1 MMKDVIYDVYKSRT
15 TPDTHNNVS
24 DLIGLYIKKNM
35 SVLTDG
41 LINNYPILGETT
53 RNRFASYYNITPEDW
68 KIISKSPEYKLM
80 ARLAD
85 PLKLGLL
92 YSYYETRNP
101 IFINFLGILC
111 YSLYMFKYFPRKFNK
126 LIMQYTIDEFDAR
139 LDYNKLGRNLLI
151 VIGKKTETF
160 LNNWEKRIT
169 KHPSDKLFRE
179 MLKDFTPRYNNMINS
194 IATAYHKNF
203 NDPDVRIQI
212 AYAKSADG
220 KNNVA
225 GAGLFEAIREIA
237 MNSLQ
242 SSSDKILTMIGLG
255 SNNPKNLKYRT
266 VFISKLPDQYI
277 NTSRI
282 CSNILDEW
290 MKRNPDHL
298 TMKNFRI
305 GFVRSMSV
313 ARNITYIFD
322 GLDNIVYNI
331 LIDKTREETRMF
343 NKIQMR
349 KWLYQY
355 MILTLY
361 LASGQLSVNIAS
373 LESINDI
380 ENETLNGFDN
390 TEVK

>member
-1 MMKDVIYDVYKSRT
+1 
-15 TPDTHNNVS
+15 
-24 DLIGLYIKKNM
+24 
-35 SVLTDG
+35 
-41 LINNYPILGETT
+41 
-53 RNRFASYYNITPEDW
+53 
-68 KIISKSPEYKLM
+68 M

-151 VIGKKTETF
+151 VIGKKTESF
-160 LNNWEKRIT
+160 IQNWEKRIT
-169 KHPSDKLFRE
+169 KTPSDKLFRE

-242 SSSDKILTMIGLG
+242 TPSSRILDMIGLG
-255 SNNPKNLKYRT
+255 NNNPKNIKYRT
-266 VFISKLPDQYI
+266 LMIAKLGDQYI
-277 NTSRI
+277 NTSRL

-290 MKRNPDHL
+290 MKRNSEHL
-298 TMKNFRI
+298 TMKNFRL
-305 GFVRSMSV
+305 GFVRAMSI
-313 ARNITYIFD
+313 ARHITYIFD
-322 GLDNIVYNI
+322 GIDNVIYNM
-331 LIDKTREETRMF
+331 LADKPREETRIF
-343 NKIQMR
+343 NKVQMR
-349 KWLYQY
+349 KWIYQY
-355 MILTLY
+355 LILTLY
-361 LASGQLSVNIAS
+361 LSSGKLSVDIGA
-373 LESINDI
+373 LESINDLYI
-380 ENETLNGFDN
+380 DTLNGFDL
-390 TEVK
+390 TEVE

>member
-1 MMKDVIYDVYKSRT
+1 MKDVIYNIYKERT
-15 TPDTHNNVS
+15 TKETHDNIS

-41 LINNYPILGETT
+41 LINNYPILGEST
-53 RNRFASYYNITPEDW
+53 RNKFAAFYNISPNDW
-68 KIISKSPEYKLM
+68 KEISKSSEYKLM

-92 YSYYETRNP
+92 FSYFETRNP

-139 LDYNKLGRNLLI
+139 FDYNKLGRNLLI
-151 VIGKKTETF
+151 VIGKKTESF
-160 LNNWEKRIT
+160 IQNWEKRIT
-169 KHPSDKLFRE
+169 KNPSDKLFRE

-237 MNSLQ
+237 MNNLQ
-242 SSSDKILTMIGLG
+242 SPSSRILDMIGLG
-255 SNNPKNLKYRT
+255 NNNPKNMKYRT
-266 VFISKLPDQYI
+266 LLISRLGDQYI
-277 NTSRI
+277 NTSRV

-290 MKRNPDHL
+290 MKRNSDKL
-298 TMKNFRI
+298 TMKNFRL
-305 GFVRSMSV
+305 GFVKSMSI
-313 ARNITYIFD
+313 ARHITYIFD
-322 GLDNIVYNI
+322 ALDNIIYNMMA
-331 LIDKTREETRMF
+331 DKPREEARLY
-343 NKIQMR
+343 NKVQLR

-355 MILTLY
+355 LLLVLY
-361 LASGQLSVNIAS
+361 LSSGQLSVDISA
-373 LESINDI
+373 LESINTDYD
-380 ENETLNGFDN
+380 TLNGFDL
-390 TEVK
+390 TEV

>member
-1 MMKDVIYDVYKSRT
+1 MKDVIYEIYKSRT

-68 KIISKSPEYKLM
+68 KIINKSPEYRLM

-151 VIGKKTETF
+151 VIGKKTESF
-160 LNNWEKRIT
+160 IQNWEKRIT
-169 KHPSDKLFRE
+169 KTPSDKLFRE

-242 SSSDKILTMIGLG
+242 TPSSRILDMIGLG
-255 SNNPKNLKYRT
+255 NNNPKNIKYRT
-266 VFISKLPDQYI
+266 LMIAKLGDQYI
-277 NTSRI
+277 NTSRL

-290 MKRNPDHL
+290 MKRNSEHL
-298 TMKNFRI
+298 TMKNFRL
-305 GFVRSMSV
+305 GFVRAMSI
-313 ARNITYIFD
+313 ARHITYIFD
-322 GLDNIVYNI
+322 GIDNVIYNM
-331 LIDKTREETRMF
+331 LADKPREETRIF
-343 NKIQMR
+343 NKVQMR
-349 KWLYQY
+349 KWIYQY
-355 MILTLY
+355 LILTLY
-361 LASGQLSVNIAS
+361 LSSGKLSVDIGA
-373 LESINDI
+373 LESINDLYI
-380 ENETLNGFDN
+380 DTLNGFDL
-390 TEVK
+390 TEVE

>member
-1 MMKDVIYDVYKSRT
+1 MKDVIYNIYKERT
-15 TPDTHNNVS
+15 TKETHDNIS

-41 LINNYPILGETT
+41 LINNYPILGEST
-53 RNRFASYYNITPEDW
+53 RNKFAAFYNISPNDW
-68 KIISKSPEYKLM
+68 KEITKSSEYKLM

-92 YSYYETRNP
+92 FSYFETRNP

-151 VIGKKTETF
+151 VIGKKTESF
-160 LNNWEKRIT
+160 IQNWEKRIT
-169 KHPSDKLFRE
+169 KNPSDKLFRE

-237 MNSLQ
+237 MNNLQ
-242 SSSDKILTMIGLG
+242 SPSSRILDMIGLG
-255 SNNPKNLKYRT
+255 NNNPKNMKYRT
-266 VFISKLPDQYI
+266 LLISRLGDQYI
-277 NTSRI
+277 NTSRV

-290 MKRNPDHL
+290 MKRNSDKL
-298 TMKNFRI
+298 TMKNFRL
-305 GFVRSMSV
+305 GFVKSMSI
-313 ARNITYIFD
+313 ARHITYIFD
-322 GLDNIVYNI
+322 ALDNIIYNMMS
-331 LIDKTREETRMF
+331 DKPREEARLY
-343 NKIQMR
+343 NKVQLR

-355 MILTLY
+355 LLLVLY
-361 LASGQLSVNIAS
+361 LSSGQLSVDISA
-373 LESINDI
+373 LESINTDYD
-380 ENETLNGFDN
+380 TLNGFDL
-390 TEVK
+390 TEV

>member
-1 MMKDVIYDVYKSRT
+1 MKDVIYEVYKSRT

-53 RNRFASYYNITPEDW
+53 RNRFASYYNITPDDW
-68 KIISKSPEYKLM
+68 KIISKSPEYRLM

-151 VIGKKTETF
+151 VIGKKTESF
-160 LNNWEKRIT
+160 IQNWEKRIT
-169 KHPSDKLFRE
+169 KTPSDKLFRE

-242 SSSDKILTMIGLG
+242 TPSSRILDMIGLG
-255 SNNPKNLKYRT
+255 NNNPKNIKYRT
-266 VFISKLPDQYI
+266 LMIAKLGDQYI
-277 NTSRI
+277 NTSRL

-290 MKRNPDHL
+290 MKRNSEHL
-298 TMKNFRI
+298 TMKNFRL
-305 GFVRSMSV
+305 GFVRAMSI
-313 ARNITYIFD
+313 ARHITYIFD
-322 GLDNIVYNI
+322 GIDNVIYNM
-331 LIDKTREETRMF
+331 LADKPREETRIF
-343 NKIQMR
+343 NKVQMR
-349 KWLYQY
+349 KWIYQY
-355 MILTLY
+355 LILTLY
-361 LASGQLSVNIAS
+361 LSSGKLSVDIGA
-373 LESINDI
+373 LESINDLYMD
-380 ENETLNGFDN
+380 TLNGFDL
-390 TEVK
+390 TEVE

>member
-1 MMKDVIYDVYKSRT
+1 MKDVIYEIYKSRT

-53 RNRFASYYNITPEDW
+53 RNRFASYYNITPDDW
-68 KIISKSPEYKLM
+68 KTISKSPEYRLM

-151 VIGKKTETF
+151 VIGKKTESF
-160 LNNWEKRIT
+160 IQNWEKRIT
-169 KHPSDKLFRE
+169 KTPSDKLFRE

-242 SSSDKILTMIGLG
+242 TPSSRILDMIGLG
-255 SNNPKNLKYRT
+255 NNNPKNIKYRT
-266 VFISKLPDQYI
+266 LMIAKLGDQYI
-277 NTSRI
+277 NTSRL

-290 MKRNPDHL
+290 MKRNSEHL
-298 TMKNFRI
+298 TMKNFRL
-305 GFVRSMSV
+305 GFVRAMSI
-313 ARNITYIFD
+313 ARHITYIFD
-322 GLDNIVYNI
+322 GIDNVIYNM
-331 LIDKTREETRMF
+331 LADKPREETRIF
-343 NKIQMR
+343 NKVQMR
-349 KWLYQY
+349 KWIYQY
-355 MILTLY
+355 LILTLY
-361 LASGQLSVNIAS
+361 LSSGKLSVDIGA
-373 LESINDI
+373 LESINDLYI
-380 ENETLNGFDN
+380 DTLNGFDL
-390 TEVK
+390 TEVE

>member
-1 MMKDVIYDVYKSRT
+1 MKDVIYNIYKERT
-15 TPDTHNNVS
+15 TKETHDNIS

-41 LINNYPILGETT
+41 LINNYPILGEST
-53 RNRFASYYNITPEDW
+53 RNKFAAFYNISPNDW
-68 KIISKSPEYKLM
+68 KEITKSSEYRLM

-92 YSYYETRNP
+92 FSYFETRNP

-151 VIGKKTETF
+151 VIGKKTESF
-160 LNNWEKRIT
+160 IQNWEKRIT
-169 KHPSDKLFRE
+169 KNPSDKLFRE

-237 MNSLQ
+237 MNNLQ
-242 SSSDKILTMIGLG
+242 SPSSRILDMIGLG
-255 SNNPKNLKYRT
+255 NNNPKNMKYRT
-266 VFISKLPDQYI
+266 LLISRLGDQYI
-277 NTSRI
+277 NTSRV

-290 MKRNPDHL
+290 MKRNSDKL
-298 TMKNFRI
+298 TMKNFRL
-305 GFVRSMSV
+305 GFVKSMSI
-313 ARNITYIFD
+313 ARHITYIFD
-322 GLDNIVYNI
+322 ALDNIIYNMMS
-331 LIDKTREETRMF
+331 DKPREEARLY
-343 NKIQMR
+343 NKVQLR

-355 MILTLY
+355 LLLVLY
-361 LASGQLSVNIAS
+361 LSSGQLSVDISA
-373 LESINDI
+373 LESINTDYD
-380 ENETLNGFDN
+380 TLNGFDL
-390 TEVK
+390 TEV

>member
-1 MMKDVIYDVYKSRT
+1 MKDVIYNIYKERT
-15 TPDTHNNVS
+15 TKETHDNIS

-41 LINNYPILGETT
+41 LINNYPILGEST
-53 RNRFASYYNITPEDW
+53 RNKFAAFYNISPNDW
-68 KIISKSPEYKLM
+68 KEISKSSEYKLM

-92 YSYYETRNP
+92 FSYFETRNP

-151 VIGKKTETF
+151 VIGKKTESF
-160 LNNWEKRIT
+160 IQNWEKRIT
-169 KHPSDKLFRE
+169 KNPSDKLFRE

-237 MNSLQ
+237 MNNLQ
-242 SSSDKILTMIGLG
+242 SPSSRILDMIGLG
-255 SNNPKNLKYRT
+255 NNNPKNMKYRT
-266 VFISKLPDQYI
+266 LLISRLGDQYI
-277 NTSRI
+277 NTSRV

-290 MKRNPDHL
+290 MKRNSDKL
-298 TMKNFRI
+298 TMKNFRL
-305 GFVRSMSV
+305 GFVRSMSI
-313 ARNITYIFD
+313 ARHITYIFD
-322 GLDNIVYNI
+322 ALDNIIYNMMS
-331 LIDKTREETRMF
+331 DKPREEARLY
-343 NKIQMR
+343 NKVQLR

-355 MILTLY
+355 LLLVLY
-361 LASGQLSVNIAS
+361 LSSGQLSVDISA
-373 LESINDI
+373 LESINTDYD
-380 ENETLNGFDN
+380 TLNGFDL
-390 TEVK
+390 TEV

>member
-1 MMKDVIYDVYKSRT
+1 MKDVIYEIYKSRT

-68 KIISKSPEYKLM
+68 KIISKSPEYRLM

-151 VIGKKTETF
+151 VIGKKTESF
-160 LNNWEKRIT
+160 IQNWEKRIT
-169 KHPSDKLFRE
+169 KTPSDKLFRE

-242 SSSDKILTMIGLG
+242 TPSSRILDMIGLG
-255 SNNPKNLKYRT
+255 NNNPKNIKYRT
-266 VFISKLPDQYI
+266 LIIAKLGDQYI
-277 NTSRI
+277 NTSRL

-290 MKRNPDHL
+290 MKRNSEHL
-298 TMKNFRI
+298 TMKNFRL
-305 GFVRSMSV
+305 GFVRAMSI
-313 ARNITYIFD
+313 ARHITYIFD
-322 GLDNIVYNI
+322 GIDNVIYNM
-331 LIDKTREETRMF
+331 LADKPREETRIF
-343 NKIQMR
+343 NKVQMR
-349 KWLYQY
+349 KWIYQY
-355 MILTLY
+355 LILTLY
-361 LASGQLSVNIAS
+361 LSSGKLSVDIGA
-373 LESINDI
+373 LESINDLYMD
-380 ENETLNGFDN
+380 TLNGFDL
-390 TEVK
+390 TEVE

>member
-1 MMKDVIYDVYKSRT
+1 MKDVIYEIYKSRT

-68 KIISKSPEYKLM
+68 KIISKSPEYRLM

-151 VIGKKTETF
+151 VIGKKTESF
-160 LNNWEKRIT
+160 LQNWEKRIT
-169 KHPSDKLFRE
+169 KTPSDKLFRE

-242 SSSDKILTMIGLG
+242 TPSSRILDMIGLG
-255 SNNPKNLKYRT
+255 NNNPKNIKYRT
-266 VFISKLPDQYI
+266 LIIAKLGDQYI
-277 NTSRI
+277 NTSRL

-290 MKRNPDHL
+290 MKRNSEHL
-298 TMKNFRI
+298 TMKNFRL
-305 GFVRSMSV
+305 GFVRAMSI
-313 ARNITYIFD
+313 ARHITYIFD
-322 GLDNIVYNI
+322 GIDNVIYNM
-331 LIDKTREETRMF
+331 LADKPREETRIF
-343 NKIQMR
+343 NKVQMR
-349 KWLYQY
+349 KWIYQY
-355 MILTLY
+355 LILTLY
-361 LASGQLSVNIAS
+361 LSSGKLSVDIGA
-373 LESINDI
+373 LESINDLYI
-380 ENETLNGFDN
+380 DTLNGFDL
-390 TEVK
+390 TEVE

>member
-1 MMKDVIYDVYKSRT
+1 MKDVIYNIYKERT
-15 TPDTHNNVS
+15 TKETHDNIS

-41 LINNYPILGETT
+41 LINNYPILGEST
-53 RNRFASYYNITPEDW
+53 RNKFAAFYNISPNDW
-68 KIISKSPEYKLM
+68 KEISKSSEYRLM

-92 YSYYETRNP
+92 FSYFETRNP

-151 VIGKKTETF
+151 VIGKKTESF
-160 LNNWEKRIT
+160 IQNWEKRIT
-169 KHPSDKLFRE
+169 KNPSDKLFRE

-237 MNSLQ
+237 MNNLQ
-242 SSSDKILTMIGLG
+242 SPSSRILDMIGLG
-255 SNNPKNLKYRT
+255 NNNPKNMKYRT
-266 VFISKLPDQYI
+266 LLISRLGDQYI
-277 NTSRI
+277 NTSRV

-290 MKRNPDHL
+290 MKRNSDKL
-298 TMKNFRI
+298 TMKNFRL
-305 GFVRSMSV
+305 GFVRSMSI
-313 ARNITYIFD
+313 ARHITYIFD
-322 GLDNIVYNI
+322 ALDNIIYNMMS
-331 LIDKTREETRMF
+331 DKPREEARLY
-343 NKIQMR
+343 NKVQLR

-355 MILTLY
+355 LLLVLY
-361 LASGQLSVNIAS
+361 LSSGQLSVDISA
-373 LESINDI
+373 LESINTDYD
-380 ENETLNGFDN
+380 TLNGFDL
-390 TEVK
+390 TEV

>member
-1 MMKDVIYDVYKSRT
+1 MKDVIYNIYKERT
-15 TPDTHNNVS
+15 TKETHDNIS

-41 LINNYPILGETT
+41 LINNYPILGEST
-53 RNRFASYYNITPEDW
+53 RNKFAAFYNISPNDW
-68 KIISKSPEYKLM
+68 KEISKSSEYRLM

-92 YSYYETRNP
+92 FSYFETRNP

-151 VIGKKTETF
+151 VIGKKTESF
-160 LNNWEKRIT
+160 IQNWEKRIT
-169 KHPSDKLFRE
+169 KNPSDKLFRE

-237 MNSLQ
+237 MNNLQ
-242 SSSDKILTMIGLG
+242 SPSSRILDMIGLG
-255 SNNPKNLKYRT
+255 NNNPKNMKYRT
-266 VFISKLPDQYI
+266 LLISRLGDQYI
-277 NTSRI
+277 NTSRV

-290 MKRNPDHL
+290 MKRNSDKL
-298 TMKNFRI
+298 TMKNFRL
-305 GFVRSMSV
+305 GFVKSMSI
-313 ARNITYIFD
+313 ARHITYIFD
-322 GLDNIVYNI
+322 ALDNIIYNMMA
-331 LIDKTREETRMF
+331 DKPREEARLY
-343 NKIQMR
+343 NKVQLR

-355 MILTLY
+355 LLLVLY
-361 LASGQLSVNIAS
+361 LSSGQLSVDISA
-373 LESINDI
+373 LESINTDYD
-380 ENETLNGFDN
+380 TLNGFDL
-390 TEVK
+390 TEV

>member
-1 MMKDVIYDVYKSRT
+1 MKDVIYNIYKERT
-15 TPDTHNNVS
+15 TKETHDNIS

-41 LINNYPILGETT
+41 LINNYPILGEST
-53 RNRFASYYNITPEDW
+53 RNKFAAFYNISPNDW
-68 KIISKSPEYKLM
+68 KEISKSSEYKLM

-92 YSYYETRNP
+92 FSYFETRNP

-151 VIGKKTETF
+151 VIGKKTESF
-160 LNNWEKRIT
+160 IQNWEKRIT
-169 KHPSDKLFRE
+169 KNPSDKLFRE

-237 MNSLQ
+237 MNNLQ
-242 SSSDKILTMIGLG
+242 SPSSRILDMIGLG
-255 SNNPKNLKYRT
+255 NNNPKNMKYRT
-266 VFISKLPDQYI
+266 LLISRLGDQYI
-277 NTSRI
+277 NTSRV

-290 MKRNPDHL
+290 MKRNSDKL
-298 TMKNFRI
+298 TMKNFRL
-305 GFVRSMSV
+305 GFVRSMSI
-313 ARNITYIFD
+313 ARHITYIFD
-322 GLDNIVYNI
+322 ALDNIIYNMMA
-331 LIDKTREETRMF
+331 DKPREEARLY
-343 NKIQMR
+343 NKVQLR

-355 MILTLY
+355 LLLVLY
-361 LASGQLSVNIAS
+361 LSSGQLSVDISA
-373 LESINDI
+373 LESINTDYD
-380 ENETLNGFDN
+380 TLNGFDL
-390 TEVK
+390 TEV

>member
-1 MMKDVIYDVYKSRT
+1 MKDVIYEIYKSRT

-53 RNRFASYYNITPEDW
+53 RNRFASYYNITPDDW
-68 KIISKSPEYKLM
+68 KIISKSPEYRLM

-151 VIGKKTETF
+151 VIGKKTESF
-160 LNNWEKRIT
+160 LQNWEKRIT
-169 KHPSDKLFRE
+169 KTPSDKLFRE

-242 SSSDKILTMIGLG
+242 TPSNRILDMIGLG
-255 SNNPKNLKYRT
+255 NNNPKNIKYRT
-266 VFISKLPDQYI
+266 LMIAKLGDQYI
-277 NTSRI
+277 NTSRL

-290 MKRNPDHL
+290 MKRNSEHL
-298 TMKNFRI
+298 TMKNFRL
-305 GFVRSMSV
+305 GFVRAMSI
-313 ARNITYIFD
+313 ARHITYIFD
-322 GLDNIVYNI
+322 GIDNVIYNM
-331 LIDKTREETRMF
+331 LADKPREETRIF
-343 NKIQMR
+343 NKVQMR
-349 KWLYQY
+349 KWIYQY
-355 MILTLY
+355 LILTLY
-361 LASGQLSVNIAS
+361 LSSGKLSVDIGA
-373 LESINDI
+373 LESINDLYI
-380 ENETLNGFDN
+380 DTLNGFDL
-390 TEVK
+390 TEVE

>member
-1 MMKDVIYDVYKSRT
+1 MKDVIYNIYKERT
-15 TPDTHNNVS
+15 TKETHDNVS

-41 LINNYPILGETT
+41 LINNYPILGEST
-53 RNRFASYYNITPEDW
+53 RNKFAAFYNISPNDW
-68 KIISKSPEYKLM
+68 KDISKSPEYRLM
-80 ARLAD
+80 SRLAD

-92 YSYYETRNP
+92 FSYYETRNP

-126 LIMQYTIDEFDAR
+126 LIMQYTIDEFDSR

-151 VIGKKTETF
+151 VIGKKTESF
-160 LNNWEKRIT
+160 IQNWEKRIT
-169 KHPSDKLFRE
+169 KNPSDKLFRE

-237 MNSLQ
+237 MNNLQ
-242 SSSDKILTMIGLG
+242 SPSSRILDMIGLG
-255 SNNPKNLKYRT
+255 NNNPKNMKYRT
-266 VFISKLPDQYI
+266 LFISKLGDQYI
-277 NTSRI
+277 NTSRV

-290 MKRNPDHL
+290 MKRNSDKL
-298 TMKNFRI
+298 TMKNFRL
-305 GFVRSMSV
+305 GFVKSMSI
-313 ARNITYIFD
+313 ARHITYIFD
-322 GLDNIVYNI
+322 ALDNIIYNMMS
-331 LIDKTREETRMF
+331 DKPREEARLY
-343 NKIQMR
+343 NKVQLR

-355 MILTLY
+355 LLLVLY
-361 LASGQLSVNIAS
+361 LSSGQLSVDISA
-373 LESINDI
+373 LESINTDYD
-380 ENETLNGFDN
+380 TLNGFDL
-390 TEVK
+390 TEV

>member
-1 MMKDVIYDVYKSRT
+1 MKDVIYNIYKERT
-15 TPDTHNNVS
+15 TKETHDNIS

-41 LINNYPILGETT
+41 LINNYPILGEST
-53 RNRFASYYNITPEDW
+53 RNKFAAFYNISPNDW
-68 KIISKSPEYKLM
+68 KEISKSSEYRLM

-92 YSYYETRNP
+92 FSYFETRNP

-126 LIMQYTIDEFDAR
+126 LIMQYTIDEFDSR

-151 VIGKKTETF
+151 VIGKKTESF
-160 LNNWEKRIT
+160 IQNWEKRIT
-169 KHPSDKLFRE
+169 KNPSDKLFRE

-203 NDPDVRIQI
+203 NDQDVRIQI

-237 MNSLQ
+237 MNNLQ
-242 SSSDKILTMIGLG
+242 SPSSRILDMIGLG
-255 SNNPKNLKYRT
+255 NNNPKNMKYRT
-266 VFISKLPDQYI
+266 LLISKLGDQYI
-277 NTSRI
+277 NTSRV

-290 MKRNPDHL
+290 MKRNSDKL
-298 TMKNFRI
+298 TMKNFRL
-305 GFVRSMSV
+305 GFVRSMSI
-313 ARNITYIFD
+313 ARHITYIFD
-322 GLDNIVYNI
+322 ALDNIIYNMMA
-331 LIDKTREETRMF
+331 DKPREEARLY
-343 NKIQMR
+343 NKVQLR

-355 MILTLY
+355 LLLVLY
-361 LASGQLSVNIAS
+361 LSSGQLSVDISA
-373 LESINDI
+373 LESINTDYD
-380 ENETLNGFDN
+380 TLNGFDL
-390 TEVK
+390 TEV

>member
-1 MMKDVIYDVYKSRT
+1 MKDVIYEIYKSRT

-68 KIISKSPEYKLM
+68 KIISKSPEYRLM

-151 VIGKKTETF
+151 VIGKKTESF
-160 LNNWEKRIT
+160 IQNWEKRIT
-169 KHPSDKLFRE
+169 KTPSDKLFRE

-242 SSSDKILTMIGLG
+242 TPSSRILDMIGLG
-255 SNNPKNLKYRT
+255 TNNPKNIKYRT
-266 VFISKLPDQYI
+266 LMIAKLGDQYI
-277 NTSRI
+277 NTSRL

-290 MKRNPDHL
+290 MKRNSEHL
-298 TMKNFRI
+298 TMKNFRL
-305 GFVRSMSV
+305 GFVRAMSI
-313 ARNITYIFD
+313 ARHITYIFD
-322 GLDNIVYNI
+322 GIDNVIYNM
-331 LIDKTREETRMF
+331 LADKPREETRIF
-343 NKIQMR
+343 NKVQMR
-349 KWLYQY
+349 KWIYQY
-355 MILTLY
+355 LILTLY
-361 LASGQLSVNIAS
+361 LSSGKLSVDIGA
-373 LESINDI
+373 LESINDLYI
-380 ENETLNGFDN
+380 DTLNGFDL
-390 TEVK
+390 TEVE

>member
-1 MMKDVIYDVYKSRT
+1 MKDVIYEIYKSRT

-68 KIISKSPEYKLM
+68 KIISKSPEYRLM

-151 VIGKKTETF
+151 VIGKKTESF
-160 LNNWEKRIT
+160 IQNWEKRIT
-169 KHPSDKLFRE
+169 KTPSDKLFRE

-242 SSSDKILTMIGLG
+242 TPSSRILDMIGLG
-255 SNNPKNLKYRT
+255 NNNPKNIKYRT
-266 VFISKLPDQYI
+266 LMIAKLGDQYI
-277 NTSRI
+277 NTSRL

-290 MKRNPDHL
+290 MKRNSEHL
-298 TMKNFRI
+298 TMKNFRL
-305 GFVRSMSV
+305 GFVRAMSI
-313 ARNITYIFD
+313 ARHITYIFD
-322 GLDNIVYNI
+322 GIDNVIYNM
-331 LIDKTREETRMF
+331 LADKPREETRIF
-343 NKIQMR
+343 NKVQMR
-349 KWLYQY
+349 KWIYQY
-355 MILTLY
+355 LILTLY
-361 LASGQLSVNIAS
+361 LSSGKLSVDIGA
-373 LESINDI
+373 LESINDLYI
-380 ENETLNGFDN
+380 DTLNGFDL
-390 TEVK
+390 TEVE

>member
-1 MMKDVIYDVYKSRT
+1 MKDVIYEIYKSRT

-68 KIISKSPEYKLM
+68 KIISKSPEYRLM

-151 VIGKKTETF
+151 VIGKKTESF
-160 LNNWEKRIT
+160 IQNWEKRIT
-169 KHPSDKLFRE
+169 KTPSDKLFRE

-242 SSSDKILTMIGLG
+242 TPSSRILDMIGLG
-255 SNNPKNLKYRT
+255 NNNPKNIKYRT
-266 VFISKLPDQYI
+266 LMIAKLGDQYI
-277 NTSRI
+277 NTSRL

-290 MKRNPDHL
+290 MKRNSEHL
-298 TMKNFRI
+298 TMKNFRL
-305 GFVRSMSV
+305 GFVRAMSI
-313 ARNITYIFD
+313 ARHITYIFD
-322 GLDNIVYNI
+322 GIDNVIYNM
-331 LIDKTREETRMF
+331 LADKSREETRIF
-343 NKIQMR
+343 NKVQMR
-349 KWLYQY
+349 KWIYQY
-355 MILTLY
+355 LILTLY
-361 LASGQLSVNIAS
+361 LSSGKLSVDIGA
-373 LESINDI
+373 LESINDLYI
-380 ENETLNGFDN
+380 DTLNGFDL
-390 TEVK
+390 TEVE

>member
-1 MMKDVIYDVYKSRT
+1 MKDVIYEIYKSRT

-85 PLKLGLL
+85 TLKLGLL

-151 VIGKKTETF
+151 VIGKKTESF
-160 LNNWEKRIT
+160 IQNWEKRIT
-169 KHPSDKLFRE
+169 KTPSDKLFRE

-242 SSSDKILTMIGLG
+242 TPSSRILDMIGLG
-255 SNNPKNLKYRT
+255 NNNPKNIKYRT
-266 VFISKLPDQYI
+266 LMIAKLGDQYI
-277 NTSRI
+277 NTSRL

-290 MKRNPDHL
+290 MKRNSEHL
-298 TMKNFRI
+298 TMKNFRL
-305 GFVRSMSV
+305 GFVRAMSI
-313 ARNITYIFD
+313 ARHITYIFD
-322 GLDNIVYNI
+322 GIDNVIYNM
-331 LIDKTREETRMF
+331 LADKPREETRIF
-343 NKIQMR
+343 NKVQMR
-349 KWLYQY
+349 KWIYQY
-355 MILTLY
+355 LILTLY
-361 LASGQLSVNIAS
+361 LSSGKLSVDIGA
-373 LESINDI
+373 LESINDLYI
-380 ENETLNGFDN
+380 DTLNGFDL
-390 TEVK
+390 TEVE

>member
-1 MMKDVIYDVYKSRT
+1 MKDVIYEIYKSRT

-68 KIISKSPEYKLM
+68 KIISKSPEYRLM

-151 VIGKKTETF
+151 VIGKKTESF
-160 LNNWEKRIT
+160 IQNWEKRIT
-169 KHPSDKLFRE
+169 KTPSDKLFRE

-242 SSSDKILTMIGLG
+242 TPSSRILDMIGLG
-255 SNNPKNLKYRT
+255 NNNPKNIKYRT
-266 VFISKLPDQYI
+266 LMIAKLGDQYI
-277 NTSRI
+277 NTSRL

-290 MKRNPDHL
+290 MKRNSEHL
-298 TMKNFRI
+298 TMKNFRL
-305 GFVRSMSV
+305 GFVRAMSI
-313 ARNITYIFD
+313 ARHITYIFD
-322 GLDNIVYNI
+322 GIDNIIYNM
-331 LIDKTREETRMF
+331 LADKPREETRIF
-343 NKIQMR
+343 NKVQMR
-349 KWLYQY
+349 KWIYQY
-355 MILTLY
+355 LILTLY
-361 LASGQLSVNIAS
+361 LSSGKLSVDIGA
-373 LESINDI
+373 LESINDLYI
-380 ENETLNGFDN
+380 DTLNGFDL
-390 TEVK
+390 TEVE

>member
-1 MMKDVIYDVYKSRT
+1 MKDVIYNIYKERT
-15 TPDTHNNVS
+15 TKETHDNIS

-41 LINNYPILGETT
+41 LINNYPILGEST
-53 RNRFASYYNITPEDW
+53 RNKFAAFYNISPNDW
-68 KIISKSPEYKLM
+68 KEITKSSEYRLM

-92 YSYYETRNP
+92 FSYFETRNP

-151 VIGKKTETF
+151 VIGKKTESF
-160 LNNWEKRIT
+160 IQNWEKRIT
-169 KHPSDKLFRE
+169 KNPSDKLFRE

-237 MNSLQ
+237 MNNLQ
-242 SSSDKILTMIGLG
+242 SPSSRILDMIGLG
-255 SNNPKNLKYRT
+255 NNNPKNMKYRT
-266 VFISKLPDQYI
+266 LLISRLGDQYI
-277 NTSRI
+277 NTSRV

-290 MKRNPDHL
+290 MKRNSDKL
-298 TMKNFRI
+298 TMKNFRL
-305 GFVRSMSV
+305 GFVRSMSI
-313 ARNITYIFD
+313 ARHITYIFD
-322 GLDNIVYNI
+322 ALDNIIYNMMA
-331 LIDKTREETRMF
+331 DKPREEARLY
-343 NKIQMR
+343 NKVQLR

-355 MILTLY
+355 LLLVLY
-361 LASGQLSVNIAS
+361 LSSGQLSVDISA
-373 LESINDI
+373 LESISTDYD
-380 ENETLNGFDN
+380 TLNGFDL
-390 TEVK
+390 TEV

>member
-1 MMKDVIYDVYKSRT
+1 MKDVIYEIYKSRT

-53 RNRFASYYNITPEDW
+53 RNRFASYYNITPDDW
-68 KIISKSPEYKLM
+68 KIISKSPEYRLM

-151 VIGKKTETF
+151 VIGKKTESF
-160 LNNWEKRIT
+160 IQNWEKRIT
-169 KHPSDKLFRE
+169 KTPSDKLFRE

-242 SSSDKILTMIGLG
+242 TPSSRILDMIGLG
-255 SNNPKNLKYRT
+255 NNNPKNIKYRT
-266 VFISKLPDQYI
+266 LMIAKLGDQYI
-277 NTSRI
+277 NTSRL

-290 MKRNPDHL
+290 MKRNSEHL
-298 TMKNFRI
+298 TMKNFRLE
-305 GFVRSMSV
+305 FVRAMSI
-313 ARNITYIFD
+313 ARHITYIFD
-322 GLDNIVYNI
+322 GIDNVIYNM
-331 LIDKTREETRMF
+331 LADKPREETRIF
-343 NKIQMR
+343 NKVQMR
-349 KWLYQY
+349 KWIYQY
-355 MILTLY
+355 LILTLY
-361 LASGQLSVNIAS
+361 LSSGKLSVDIGA
-373 LESINDI
+373 LESINDLYI
-380 ENETLNGFDN
+380 DTLNGFDL
-390 TEVK
+390 TEVE

>member
-1 MMKDVIYDVYKSRT
+1 MKDVIYNIYKERT
-15 TPDTHNNVS
+15 TKETHDNIS

-41 LINNYPILGETT
+41 LINNYPILGEST
-53 RNRFASYYNITPEDW
+53 RNKFAAFYNISPNDW
-68 KIISKSPEYKLM
+68 KEISKSSEYKLM

-92 YSYYETRNP
+92 FSYFETRNP

-126 LIMQYTIDEFDAR
+126 LIMQYTIDEFDSR

-151 VIGKKTETF
+151 VIGKKTESF
-160 LNNWEKRIT
+160 IQNWEKRIT
-169 KHPSDKLFRE
+169 KNPSDKLFRE

-237 MNSLQ
+237 MNNLQ
-242 SSSDKILTMIGLG
+242 SPSSRILDMIGLG
-255 SNNPKNLKYRT
+255 NNNPKNMKYRT
-266 VFISKLPDQYI
+266 LFISKLGDQYI
-277 NTSRI
+277 NTSRV

-290 MKRNPDHL
+290 MKRNSDKL
-298 TMKNFRI
+298 TMKNFRL
-305 GFVRSMSV
+305 GFVRSMSI
-313 ARNITYIFD
+313 ARHITYIFD
-322 GLDNIVYNI
+322 ALDNIIYNMMA
-331 LIDKTREETRMF
+331 DKPREEARLY
-343 NKIQMR
+343 NKVQLR

-355 MILTLY
+355 LLLVLY
-361 LASGQLSVNIAS
+361 LSSGQLSVDISA
-373 LESINDI
+373 LESINADYD
-380 ENETLNGFDN
+380 TLNGFDL
-390 TEVK
+390 TEV